1 MKAYSW
7 DEWENMSAVEKAE
20 IMRTRV
26 EGFTL
31 QPSWTNDPVK
41 VYSRADKGE
50 PGYWPRKPVFKP
62 LGTEFDLKFLKDC
75 GIATEGI

>member
-7 DEWENMSAVEKAE
+7 DEWEAMSASEKAE

-41 VYSRADKGE
+41 VYSREVKRLGLWD
-50 PGYWPRKPVFKP
+50 RNSLFKP
-62 LGTEFDLKFLKDC
+62 LGTDFDRQFLKDC
-75 GIATEGI
+75 GIATEGL